1 VRIVEFS
8 REEQP
13 PQDFQENL
21 MAAKKNPK
29 HSNLPNLPLSQAMHG
44 KNSSSAASPMD
55 SRPKRLRSRN
65 AQKKFATS
73 YGW

>member
-1 VRIVEFS
+1 
-8 REEQP
+8 
-13 PQDFQENL
+13 
-21 MAAKKNPK
+21 MAAKNKKPK

-55 SRPKRLRSRN
+55 SRPKRLRSRS
-65 AQKKFATS
+65 AAKTFAKS

>member
-1 VRIVEFS
+1 
-8 REEQP
+8 
-13 PQDFQENL
+13 
-21 MAAKKNPK
+21 MAAKNKKPK